1 LLSVLAGPKKN
12 YRGQIT
18 LHRLKSAMKVFP
30 LKISAFSFF
39 SGLALWSTAALGGQ
53 VHQIDAAKV
62 VGATKCGECHKS
74 EVEAWKLTP
83 HFATFDNMHRSAEGQ
98 KIAAAMGIKRIKSE
112 SLCLTCHYTV
122 QAKAGE
128 GEPIAGVSCESC
140 HGAAADWINIHN
152 DKKLSPE
159 ERKTKSI
166 AAGMIRPEDIDAVAT
181 NCYQCHLV
189 PEEKLV
195 NVGGHVAGS
204 ADFELVAW
212 SQGMVR
218 HNFLQPDGS
227 EGKVNKVDPPDHLRL
242 LYASGVILDL
252 EYSLRGV
259 ASATDKAT
267 YGITMARRVAAVRT
281 KLADVQKA
289 APTDEVAQIL
299 TIANGI
305 ALKLNNAA
313 PLNEAADKI
322 ADLGKKFAA
331 NETGA
336 KLAGLDPMLP
346 KPDQYRG
353 KVYQP

>member
-1 LLSVLAGPKKN
+1 MKTFRLKLTAASILAG
-12 YRGQIT
+12 
-18 LHRLKSAMKVFP
+18 F
-30 LKISAFSFF
+30 
-39 SGLALWSTAALGGQ
+39 ALYSTAAFAGQ
-53 VHQIDAAKV
+53 VHEIDTSKV
-62 VGATKCGECHKS
+62 VGATKCGECHKY

-83 HFATFDNMHRSAEGQ
+83 HFTTFDNMHRSPEGQ

-152 DKKLSPE
+152 DKKLSAE
-159 ERKTKSI
+159 ERKTKSA

-204 ADFELVAW
+204 ADFELVSW

-218 HNFLQPDGS
+218 HNFLQPDGT
-227 EGKVNKVDPPDHLRL
+227 EGKVNRADPPDHLRM

-259 ASATDKAT
+259 ASATDKAV

-289 APTDEVAQIL
+289 APTDEVASIL
-299 TIANGI
+299 AIANGVS
-305 ALKLNNAA
+305 LKLNNAA
-313 PLNEAADKI
+313 PLTAAADQI
-322 ADLGKKFAA
+322 ADLGKKFAQ

-336 KLAGLDPMLP
+336 KLAGLDSMIP

-353 KVYQP
+353 KVFQP

>member
-1 LLSVLAGPKKN
+1 MKNPGLKLRTLSLLAGLAYCSP
-12 YRGQIT
+12 
-18 LHRLKSAMKVFP
+18 AVF
-30 LKISAFSFF
+30 A
-39 SGLALWSTAALGGQ
+39 GQ

-83 HFATFDNMHRSAEGQ
+83 HFTTFDNMHRSADGQ
-98 KIAAAMGIKRIKSE
+98 KIAGAMGIKRIKSE

-152 DKKLSPE
+152 DKKLSPD
-159 ERKTKSI
+159 ERRTKSI

-195 NVGGHVAGS
+195 NTGGHTAGS
-204 ADFELVAW
+204 ADFELVSW

-218 HNFLQPDGS
+218 HNFLQADGT
-227 EGKVNKVDPPDHLRL
+227 EGKVNRVDPPDHLRML
-242 LYASGVILDL
+242 FAAGTILDL
-252 EYSLRGV
+252 EYSMRGV
-259 ASATDKAT
+259 ASATEKAT

-281 KLADVQKA
+281 KLTDIQKA
-289 APTDEVAQIL
+289 APTDEVAAIL
-299 TIANGI
+299 AVANGVG
-305 ALKLNNAA
+305 LKLNNAA

-322 ADLGKKFAA
+322 AELGKKFAQ

-336 KLAGLDPMLP
+336 KLAALDPMIP

-353 KVYQP
+353 KPFQP

>member
-1 LLSVLAGPKKN
+1 LLFAPAGTKKKCVPVSQLSIPKK
-12 YRGQIT
+12 
-18 LHRLKSAMKVFP
+18 LAMKILISPLSAAAIVSVFW
-30 LKISAFSFF
+30 SA
-39 SGLALWSTAALGGQ
+39 AAIGGQ
-53 VHQIDAAKV
+53 VHEIDAAKV
-62 VGATKCGECHKS
+62 VGATKCGECHKF

-83 HFATFDNMHRSAEGQ
+83 HFTTFDNMHRSAEGQ
-98 KIAAAMGIKRIKSE
+98 KIATAMGIKRIKSE

-122 QAKAGE
+122 QGKAGAE
-128 GEPIAGVSCESC
+128 AEPIAGVSCESC

-159 ERKTKSI
+159 ERRTKSA

-218 HNFLQPDGS
+218 HNFLQPDGT
-227 EGKVNKVDPPDHLRL
+227 EGKVNRVDPPDHLRL
-242 LYASGVILDL
+242 LYATGIILDL

-281 KLADVQKA
+281 KLADLQKA
-289 APTDEVAQIL
+289 APTDEVAEIL

-322 ADLGKKFAA
+322 AVLGKKFAQT
-331 NETGA
+331 ETGA
-336 KLAGLDPMLP
+336 KLAGLDPMIP